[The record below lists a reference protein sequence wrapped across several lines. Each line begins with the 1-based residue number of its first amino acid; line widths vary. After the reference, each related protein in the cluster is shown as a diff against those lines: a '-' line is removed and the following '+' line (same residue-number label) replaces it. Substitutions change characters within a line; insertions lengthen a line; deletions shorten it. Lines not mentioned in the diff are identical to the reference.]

1 MSVEVSRKEFVVL
14 KTFGGRN
21 TIMCA
26 EDTENSVLRWFIWKI
41 YEIMSESSPQASSL
55 PAVDCDKC
63 GMGTEFYI
71 LSFPPGLS

>member
-14 KTFGGRN
+14 KTFGPRN

-55 PAVDCDKC
+55 PAVEGDKC